1 MWFKVSL
8 GEENVEKPSE
18 HHSPFISSRYCLM
31 RFKVSLGEENVEK
44 QKENHK
50 FFKGSGYCLMRFKV
64 SLGEE
69 MSKNHWKTIG
79 FLQVQDIVS

>member
-18 HHSPFISSRYCLM
+18 NH
-31 RFKVSLGEENVEK
+31 RFLI
-44 QKENHK
+44 
-50 FFKGSGYCLMRFKV
+50 GSGYCLMRFKV

-69 MSKNHWKTIG
+69 LSKNQRETIG
-79 FLQVQDIVS
+79 FL